1 MAVFI
6 CYRRDDAEGEARA
19 LQSRLAEETDERH
32 LFLDHD
38 AIGAG
43 DNWRARIDEA
53 LRRVEAALIIIGP
66 RWLDSLDSRANSG
79 EQDVVRREIETC
91 LSRQDVCVIPVLVKG
106 AAMPNAEALPPDV
119 RQLADRNAIEIRGS
133 AWKDDT
139 ARLVRLLRKAGA
151 LPLSRRHWIKRGAAV
166 IATLALGAG
175 VYWARVEVPRI
186 PISMTKQSAQPLVET
201 AGLRFKALEVKSARF
216 QGYVV
221 EAGARGLLV
230 AANQRPAPGTT
241 LFRGETVEVE
251 FIRKEPYRLVCK
263 GGGSL
268 GAVVPGADL
277 RFEMHP
283 GTWSSPDMKPGSCTW
298 VTGPIHP
305 NQDPVLRPVGFKH
318 QLPELFNEAPGHML
332 TFCAYSEYDHPN
344 APRSERLVALNYQQ
358 FLTPD
363 DNGKLNP
370 TVGGHVCDDRL

>member
-139 ARLVRLLRKAGA
+139 ARLLRLLRKAVA
-151 LPLSRRHWIKRGAAV
+151 CS
-166 IATLALGAG
+166 
-175 VYWARVEVPRI
+175 VPRLAWEG
-186 PISMTKQSAQPLVET
+186 SV
-201 AGLRFKALEVKSARF
+201 
-216 QGYVV
+216 
-221 EAGARGLLV
+221 
-230 AANQRPAPGTT
+230 
-241 LFRGETVEVE
+241 
-251 FIRKEPYRLVCK
+251 RL
-263 GGGSL
+263 
-268 GAVVPGADL
+268 D
-277 RFEMHP
+277 
-283 GTWSSPDMKPGSCTW
+283 
-298 VTGPIHP
+298 
-305 NQDPVLRPVGFKH
+305 
-318 QLPELFNEAPGHML
+318 
-332 TFCAYSEYDHPN
+332 
-344 APRSERLVALNYQQ
+344 
-358 FLTPD
+358 
-363 DNGKLNP
+363 
-370 TVGGHVCDDRL
+370 